1 MKKHYFLVLIVS
13 FFLIIT
19 PFADH
24 NKLLQADESDY
35 YDRVKKGLNYF
46 QKVYKKVQSYYVE
59 EIDPY
64 ELLKA
69 GIDGMLDSLDPYTV
83 FVEEEGDVRLK
94 IITTGKYGGLG
105 MEIGTRNNQITVI
118 SPLDNSPAKRAGIQ
132 AGDIIEK
139 INGKSISSLSPEKI
153 SKKLRGPINT
163 TVQISITRPGYD
175 REITMN
181 IKREEIVIEDVN
193 YADFYEPG
201 VAYVRLTGFTEKAA
215 SELKYAIKKL
225 QKKGEI
231 EVFILDL
238 RGNSGGLLESA
249 VDIAGIFL
257 PKNTKI
263 VSTRGYR
270 DEEHSFYTKSKPL
283 LLDVPL
289 ALLVDEGSASASE
302 IVAGALQDLDRAII
316 VGTNTFGK
324 GLVQKVYNIDK
335 NSSTKVKITTAK
347 YYIPSGRCV
356 QKENYTKDNKIFP
369 NKISDSLEIS
379 EQHIAYYTSNNRA
392 VYENGGITPDLFL
405 ENGDIHYIVT
415 ELWRQSIPF
424 NFAVNYHQ
432 ETPQWE
438 GDFVISDHTYDKF
451 ISFVKENEFNYEI
464 EGERELKQFLSTV
477 KEQNFPNEIIEAG
490 ENLYSRL
497 QIVKE
502 KDLRIHRE
510 QISKILLNEL
520 IEKYYGNRERIR
532 ISLIQDEQLHTAIDV
547 LQNNKEYKKILA
559 IK

>member
-1 MKKHYFLVLIVS
+1 MKKHNYLILLVS
-13 FFLIIT
+13 FVLIIT

-35 YDRVKKGLNYF
+35 YARVQKGLNYF
-46 QKVYKKVQSYYVE
+46 KKVYEKVQSNYVE

-64 ELLKA
+64 EFLKA
-69 GIDGMLDSLDPYTV
+69 GIEGMLNSLDPYTV

-105 MEIGTRNNQITVI
+105 MEIGSRNNQITVI

-139 INGKSISSLSPEKI
+139 INGKSTSSLSPEKI
-153 SKKLRGPINT
+153 SQRLRGPVNT
-163 TVQISITRPGYD
+163 TVKISIIRPGYD

-181 IKREEIVIEDVN
+181 IKREEIVLEDVN
-193 YADFYEPG
+193 YSDFYEPS

-225 QKKGEI
+225 QKKGNI

-249 VDIAGIFL
+249 VEVAGIFL
-257 PKNTKI
+257 PLNTKI
-263 VSTRGYR
+263 VSTSGFR

-283 LLDVPL
+283 LPDVPL

-302 IVAGALQDLDRAII
+302 IVAGSLQDLDRAII

-356 QKENYTKDNKIFP
+356 QKENYANDSNIFP
-369 NKISDSLEIS
+369 NIISDSLEIS
-379 EQHIAYYTSNNRA
+379 EQHISYYTTNNRE
-392 VYENGGITPDLFL
+392 VFEKGGITPDLFL
-405 ENGDIHYIVT
+405 ENGDFHYIVT
-415 ELWRQSIPF
+415 ELWRQSLPF
-424 NFAVNYHQ
+424 NFAVKYHQ
-432 ETPQWE
+432 ESPEWE
-438 GDFVISDHTYDKF
+438 GNFVITDF
-451 ISFVKENEFNYEI
+451 IYNNFITFVKENEFEYEI
-464 EGERELKQFLSTV
+464 EGERELKQFLTTV
-477 KEQNFPNEIIEAG
+477 KDQNFPKDIIDTSEK
-490 ENLYSRL
+490 LYSRL
-497 QIVKE
+497 QSIKE
-502 KDLRIHRE
+502 NDLRSHKE

-532 ISLIQDEQLHTAIDV
+532 IGLLQDKQLHSAIDV